1 MLTTDRVLSTVR
13 RGRSFSASFAGRA
26 RSARRP
32 LQVVILAAGMG
43 TRLGRPEPKPLTRL
57 LDGRTILQRQ
67 LAALRAVLGDDVPI
81 TAVVGYRSELIMSAA
96 PDLLFAYNPDFAVT
110 NTSKSLLRAL
120 SSSRPGGVLW
130 LNGDVV
136 FDPAVLELALPWL
149 RADHST
155 VCVDTNTVADEEVKY
170 TLDEGGYVRELSK
183 SVVGGLGEAVGI
195 NYVSGADKAALIT
208 HLERCADGDYFER
221 GIETAIAE
229 HGLRFRPVDISRFGA
244 VEVDFEAD
252 LHRAN
257 ALLPGATALLPELL
271 GVELQGELEGQL
283 AGELAA
289 EAS

>member
-1 MLTTDRVLSTVR
+1 VLTTDRVLSTVR
-13 RGRSFSASFAGRA
+13 RGRSFSATLAGRA
-26 RSARRP
+26 RAARRP

-43 TRLGRPEPKPLTRL
+43 TRLGRPDPKPLTRL
-57 LDGRTILQRQ
+57 RDGRTILARQ
-67 LAALRAVLGDDVPI
+67 VAALRAVLGDDVPI

-120 SSSRPGGVLW
+120 RNSRPGGVLW

-155 VCVDTNTVADEEVKY
+155 ICVDTNTVADEEVKY
-170 TLDEGGYVRELSK
+170 TLDEAGYVRELSK
-183 SVVGGLGEAVGI
+183 TVVGGLGEAVGI
-195 NYVSGADKAALIT
+195 NYVSSADKAALIA

-221 GIETAIAE
+221 AIETAIAE
-229 HGLRFRPVDISRFGA
+229 HRLRFRPVDISRFGA

-252 LHRAN
+252 LLRAN
-257 ALLPGATALLPELL
+257 TLLPGTTTLLPEL
-271 GVELQGELEGQL
+271 VEVGMDVEVA
-283 AGELAA
+283 AG
-289 EAS
+289 